1 MIVVRWYC
9 LIFLKIFNV
18 IIFLLLFMLEMYIF
32 KKLIWLIGFFV
43 IDEDVGLRIIFVR
56 LVNWDSGIWG
66 VRL

>member
-1 MIVVRWYC
+1 
-9 LIFLKIFNV
+9 
-18 IIFLLLFMLEMYIF
+18 MLEMYIF

-56 LVNWDSGIWG
+56 LVNWDLGIWG

>member
-56 LVNWDSGIWG
+56 LVNWDLGIWG